1 MKRIRSNP
9 QADRRPKTAKLS
21 QGKLREQF
29 LFPGT
34 LIAEWHRR
42 GSWQPGRDNQ
52 PVLPK
57 YTPPL
62 HIPNGPP
69 GSRMKPNLSKIVVV
83 VSYLL
88 AAVAICTWSLTYG
101 ATRLLG
107 GITPSAAYLPALFLF
122 APLLAFAIAYARL
135 VSDSS
140 LGKNQRIVAIIV
152 NCCMAAGVLFYLRFV
167 RTPGL
172 PVNEE
177 SLTTTLII
185 RVIIPLFFLL
195 VSLTIVRK
203 YAFRYPLGTI
213 AACIVFPYCAVIAL
227 ESAIG
232 RWDDPRSAVLLYL
245 VFISP
250 LIFGFAG
257 AATYYSPPVGY
268 KTGLA
273 AGCMALPWLIWSEGF
288 PFNFQMVNSWITFNL
303 SDRDDFGNILLAG
316 LKILAFGL
324 IVIAIVVS
332 ALRLIPPRWTFRNS
346 PLCTRTWPAFAV
358 CIVALATWFGCA
370 APPYRIPMIV
380 DSVWPEL
387 SVLHVEKQGLQFH
400 ETRVSVWRNRDF
412 SIFRNDR
419 RLFQYQFTQRLEE
432 GYGLPPS
439 VFQHVTAL
447 VRSSQPQV
455 PAIWPRTLRTWNAE
469 GWYLLTGRTRVLVYT
484 PELGTVPP
492 KEITDLVHEIEVQET
507 ARKSQSYVRD
517 VCLGFCYDPLAGL
530 GIIYINSRCRT
541 DRNGTRCE

>member
-1 MKRIRSNP
+1 
-9 QADRRPKTAKLS
+9 
-21 QGKLREQF
+21 
-29 LFPGT
+29 
-34 LIAEWHRR
+34 
-42 GSWQPGRDNQ
+42 
-52 PVLPK
+52 
-57 YTPPL
+57 
-62 HIPNGPP
+62 
-69 GSRMKPNLSKIVVV
+69 
-83 VSYLL
+83 
-88 AAVAICTWSLTYG
+88 
-101 ATRLLG
+101 
-107 GITPSAAYLPALFLF
+107 
-122 APLLAFAIAYARL
+122 
-135 VSDSS
+135 
-140 LGKNQRIVAIIV
+140 
-152 NCCMAAGVLFYLRFV
+152 MAAAVLFYLRFV
-167 RTPGL
+167 RRPGL

-177 SLTTTLII
+177 SLTATLII

-195 VSLTIVRK
+195 VSLAIFRK

-213 AACIVFPYCAVIAL
+213 AACIVFPYCAVVAL

-232 RWDDPRSAVLLYL
+232 RSDDRRSAVLLYA
-245 VFISP
+245 VFIYP

-257 AATYYSPPVGY
+257 AATYYSPRSMPPLFWPRKTESVFPQGMRKAPRDPLLAKRWLAFLRNHRVGY

-541 DRNGTRCE
+541 DRNETRCE